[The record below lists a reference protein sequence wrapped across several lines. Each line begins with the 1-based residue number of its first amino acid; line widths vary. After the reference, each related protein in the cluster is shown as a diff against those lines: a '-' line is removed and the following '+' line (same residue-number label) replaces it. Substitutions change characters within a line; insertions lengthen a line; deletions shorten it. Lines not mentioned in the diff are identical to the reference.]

1 MTTNNQLTNA
11 ARAAGHPSVELLTAA
26 EADAIGG
33 GRLIDDVGDFLEKA
47 YNGGK
52 KVYDFAKEA
61 YKVGKKVKKFFED
74 LF

>member
-1 MTTNNQLTNA
+1 MTTHNHPNNA
-11 ARAAGHPSVELLTAA
+11 ARSASHPSVELLTAA

-33 GRLIDDVGDFLEKA
+33 GRIIDDAGDFLKKA
-47 YNGGK
+47 YEGAK
-52 KVYDFAKEA
+52 TVYDLGKEV